1 MMHFDC
7 TDDEGHHF
15 NEKVNNFINSTFQW
29 TRTLSGD
36 KMLLLESWNVL
47 FMILVTILYSKNSVE
62 GRTMDKK
69 YEM

>member
-15 NEKVNNFINSTFQW
+15 NEKVNNLINSTFQW

-36 KMLLLESWNVL
+36 KMLLLES
-47 FMILVTILYSKNSVE
+47 
-62 GRTMDKK
+62 
-69 YEM
+69 